1 MYVPIV
7 LIGFVG
13 LLVGSHFF
21 LSWLLV
27 ESGEDRQSRGEAARP
42 PRNFYNPRTWAA
54 FRRLASKRPPLL
66 MYRRD
71 KNGRFRKLTP
81 GVAKTTSRPA
91 KRRTAR
97 PRTRPATRRRVQIPA
112 E

>member
-1 MYVPIV
+1 MYVSVV
-7 LIGFVG
+7 LIGFVS
-13 LLVGSHFF
+13 LLVAGHFF

-27 ESGEDRQSRGEAARP
+27 ESPEDRQTREEAGRP

-54 FRRLASKRPPLL
+54 FRRLASKRPALL

-71 KNGRFRKLTP
+71 KYGRFRKLSP
-81 GVAKTTSRPA
+81 GKAPAPSRSV
-91 KRRTAR
+91 KRRTPRR
-97 PRTRPATRRRVQIPA
+97 PRRPTARHKRQVPA

>member
-1 MYVPIV
+1 MYVSVV

-13 LLVGSHFF
+13 LLVGGHYF

-27 ESGEDRQSRGEAARP
+27 ESPEDRQSREEAGRP

-71 KNGRFRKLTP
+71 KNGRFRKLSP
-81 GVAKTTSRPA
+81 GVSATPSRSI
-91 KRRTAR
+91 KRRTPRR
-97 PRTRPATRRRVQIPA
+97 PRRPATRHKTQIPA